1 MLVTSRQVLFFCT
14 LISGTLLAMTSNS
27 WFLAWIG
34 LELNLMS
41 FIPLITTSKT
51 ELSCEAAL
59 KYFLIQAVG
68 SALIIFSAPLLVSSE
83 MFYSSLLLALLMKL
97 GAAPF
102 HFWLPAIV
110 DGMNWIQLIFL
121 MTAQKAAPM
130 FLIALIP
137 NSSFFSQIII
147 VSALLSC
154 LVGSIGGLN
163 QTSLRK
169 ILAFSSINHI
179 GWMLTTIT
187 MSESSWLIYFI
198 FYSIIS
204 SSICLLFN
212 NQQLF
217 SLSQLIVDKTSLPY
231 TNLLNSFSLLSLGG
245 LPPFTGFIPKWIVI
259 ESLTSKNM
267 MIPLLILIISSLIT
281 LYFYLRLSMSY
292 LLLSS
297 MKNKMTPKMT
307 ISFSSLTPTFIT
319 INFFLLLMP
328 SMFILV

>member
-1 MLVTSRQVLFFCT
+1 MLVSLRQTLFFCV
-14 LISGTLLAMTSNS
+14 LLSGTILALSSNS
-27 WFLAWIG
+27 WFMAWVG

-41 FIPLITTSKT
+41 FIPLMTSKKS

-68 SALIIFSAPLLVSSE
+68 SALVIFSAPLLIGSQ
-83 MFYSSLLLALLMKL
+83 MFYSSILLALLLKV

-110 DGMNWIQLIFL
+110 DGLNWIQLIVL
-121 MTAQKAAPM
+121 MTVQKAAPM
-130 FLIALIP
+130 FLITLIP
-137 NSSFFSQIII
+137 NSSFFYYILM
-147 VSALLSC
+147 SAAMLSS
-154 LVGSIGGLN
+154 LIGSVGGLN

-179 GWMLTTIT
+179 GWMLASMTTG
-187 MSESSWLIYFI
+187 ESSWLIYFI
-198 FYSIIS
+198 FYMVIS

-212 NQQLF
+212 HQQLF
-217 SLSQLIVDKTSLPY
+217 WLPDLVMGKASLPY

-259 ESLTSKNM
+259 ESLSCKA
-267 MIPLLILIISSLIT
+267 MILPLLVLIVSSLIT

-292 LLLSS
+292 FLLTSI
-297 MKNKMTPKMT
+297 KTKMTT
-307 ISFSSLTPTFIT
+307 SSAVDFSSFTPMFIVV
-319 INFFLLLMP
+319 NMFMLLAP
-328 SMFILV
+328 SLFILV